1 MSTLLIVA
9 LQVIGGAVGNMVCVN
24 NVVAA
29 CATVGTPGV
38 EGKIIRRNAIPM
50 FIMAMAIASAFAL
63 LIYNGVD
70 PFSVGK

>member
-1 MSTLLIVA
+1 LIFF
-9 LQVIGGAVGNMVCVN
+9 LID
-24 NVVAA
+24 VVAA

-50 FIMAMAIASAFAL
+50 FIMSMAVAIVIGV

-70 PFSVGK
+70 PFPVGK